1 MITRVA
7 DEVALASTGAGSA
20 GSAGCGG
27 RAADAQQEVVLR
39 DGLRVVVRP
48 LDAGDEAA
56 IVSWFAGLGA
66 ETRYARFLA
75 PLERL
80 DRRTRSELARVDHF
94 DHEAIAAVAP
104 DGTTV
109 GIARY
114 IRIARRR
121 SAEVA
126 VAVADD
132 WRGRGIASMLLDRVA
147 ARARAAGVEQLTAI
161 CLATNYTVIRLLSR
175 LGPTTVGPSDAGL
188 VDVRIDLMSTRPDRS
203 PSRAAS
209 DGRRD

>member
-126 VAVADD
+126 AAVADD

-188 VDVRIDLMSTRPDRS
+188 VDVRIDLMSTRPARS